1 MNALSDMTTKLQT
14 LLADMNAQSRV
25 LAGLMLM
32 AILVGAGFLAT
43 GYATRTPA
51 MESLFERQ
59 ITSEELDRFESVF
72 SESNLR
78 GYQRGANG
86 IQIPI
91 GSRENYVKALM
102 DANALPSRLGTEMD
116 EFAKGSNVW
125 EPSRATEIRYRN
137 LRIKSLQNALTHLPF
152 VREALV
158 TYDER
163 TEGFAAER
171 KKTASV
177 AIYPRGQAE
186 LTDQQK
192 QDIIGYIKSAFSGL
206 RKSDIALLD
215 MSRMETT
222 YGDDEPK
229 SPVQDQHL
237 KLQTFHEQ
245 LLKRKVLELL
255 HAYGEVQVG
264 VNVQLDRYQER
275 GLSSLPQ
282 TSTNSQLA
290 DRQASGLMRPESKA
304 PQAYSVE
311 RTASTPKDPP
321 QFARVQTIDRVV
333 EAKRVVHR
341 IDSPNAEPTAT
352 REHTP
357 SALRPVAAG
366 LSVSIPFSY
375 YHKAYL
381 HGWQLRN
388 PGRSTDQAPPAQEA
402 ELQAIKLETQTTIR
416 DKLMPLLDP
425 LFAGDDPNARVTVTD
440 YIDHPQPIV
449 PPLTSSDIAMDWLAH
464 SWKTLALLGLAGAAL
479 LSLRSFV
486 RAPIQMPSGPT
497 LSQSEPAAHDA
508 TDHLW
513 GDEEEGES
521 AETRDSLA
529 AFDSDKVP
537 APSQAQRADGK
548 LTVPHAMR
556 EHGLGP
562 SPRPAPIAE
571 VQSELKLFVQSNPQA
586 AAELMHSWLGAP
598 AAPDRST
605 GR

>member
-1 MNALSDMTTKLQT
+1 
-14 LLADMNAQSRV
+14 
-25 LAGLMLM
+25 
-32 AILVGAGFLAT
+32 
-43 GYATRTPA
+43 
-51 MESLFERQ
+51 
-59 ITSEELDRFESVF
+59 
-72 SESNLR
+72 
-78 GYQRGANG
+78 
-86 IQIPI
+86 
-91 GSRENYVKALM
+91 
-102 DANALPSRLGTEMD
+102 
-116 EFAKGSNVW
+116 
-125 EPSRATEIRYRN
+125 
-137 LRIKSLQNALTHLPF
+137 LTHLPF
-152 VREALV
+152 VRDALV

-171 KKTASV
+171 KKTANV
-177 AIYPRGQAE
+177 AIYPRGNAE

-237 KLQTFHEQ
+237 KLKTFHEQ
-245 LLKRKVLELL
+245 LLKRKVLDLL
-255 HAYGEVQVG
+255 HAYGDVEVG

-282 TSTNSQLA
+282 TSADSQLE
-290 DRQASGLMRPESKA
+290 DRQANGLMRPASKA

-321 QFARVQTIDRVV
+321 QFARVQNIDRVV

-341 IDSPNAEPTAT
+341 IDSPNAEQTAP
-352 REHTP
+352 REYTP
-357 SALRPVAAG
+357 AALRPIAAG

-388 PGRSTDQAPPAQEA
+388 PGMSTDQAPPAQEP
-402 ELQAIKLETQTTIR
+402 ELQEIKRETQKSIR

-449 PPLTSSDIAMDWLAH
+449 PPLTSSVIAMDWLAH

-479 LSLRSFV
+479 VSLRSFV
-486 RAPIQMPSGPT
+486 RAPIQMPSGPS
-497 LSQSEPAAHDA
+497 LSQSEPAETLSAALDA
-508 TDHLW
+508 TDDLW

-521 AETRDSLA
+521 AEARDSLTA
-529 AFDSDKVP
+529 LASEEDP
-537 APSQAQRADGK
+537 APSKAKRADG
-548 LTVPHAMR
+548 TSTAPHAMR
-556 EHGLGP
+556 DLGLGP
-562 SPRPAPIAE
+562 SLRPAPIAE
-571 VQSELKLFVQSNPQA
+571 VQSELKLLVQSNPQA
-586 AAELMHSWLGAP
+586 AAELMHSWLGVSAT
-598 AAPDRST
+598 PDRST